1 MKCLDSKIPGKIDI
15 PVILLER
22 YSLLMVSSQK
32 QERQKVAAIQN
43 IFQECYL
50 LSWMLLHP
58 LLDVSFKFL
67 VSVFYGA

>member
-50 LSWMLLHP
+50 LS
-58 LLDVSFKFL
+58 
-67 VSVFYGA
+67 